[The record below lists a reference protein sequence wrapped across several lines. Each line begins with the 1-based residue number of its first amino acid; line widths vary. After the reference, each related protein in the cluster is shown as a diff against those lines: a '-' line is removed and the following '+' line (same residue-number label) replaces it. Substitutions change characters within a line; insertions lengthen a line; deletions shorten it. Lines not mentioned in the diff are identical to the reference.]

1 MFNEPVRP
9 NLYVKP
15 SLNDEVEKW
24 LKNTGNEITLLEPGF
39 TKFPDGKI
47 PKERVHVKPLDI
59 EKYNAEKVTKK
70 APVKAKK
77 PKREKVVN
85 KPKVKKSIGR
95 PKKPTKLYIFTE
107 TEMNRI
113 CNRETYEN
121 ARKLGLTEFQAIC
134 SKHGL
139 TNYYFDNNNARCKKC
154 RYRSLTDAEVQA
166 NNKRVQ
172 LNFEL
177 MTLAIEQ
184 NKKHFTGMC
193 NSHGETKFMI
203 MKSPKTST
211 GFNYKCVTCQNN
223 ASYRYKAK
231 KKGVSHA

>member
-1 MFNEPVRP
+1 MFDEAIRP

-15 SLNDEVEKW
+15 NLNEAVEQW
-24 LKNTGNEITLLEPGF
+24 LKIKGNIITLLEPGF
-39 TKFPDGKI
+39 TNFPDGNI
-47 PKERVHVKPLDI
+47 PKQRVPVKQLDI

-77 PKREKVVN
+77 PKLEKKAS

-107 TEMNRI
+107 AEMNRI
-113 CNRETYEN
+113 CNRETYTN
-121 ARKLGLTEFQAIC
+121 ARKLGLTSFQAIC

-139 TNYYFDNNNARCKKC
+139 TDYYFDNNNARCKKC

-177 MTLAIEQ
+177 MNLAVEL
-184 NKKHFTGMC
+184 NNKHFTGMC
-193 NSHGETKFMI
+193 DSHGETKFLI
-203 MKSPKTST
+203 MKNTKTST
-211 GFNYKCVTCQNN
+211 GFYYKCITCQNN

-231 KKGVSHA
+231 KKGKAA

>member
-15 SLNDEVEKW
+15 SVNDDVEKW
-24 LKNTGNEITLLEPGF
+24 LKNKSNEITVLPEGF
-39 TKFPDGKI
+39 TNFPDGKLPI
-47 PKERVHVKPLDI
+47 ARVQVKPLDI

-70 APVKAKK
+70 APVKA
-77 PKREKVVN
+77 N
-85 KPKVKKSIGR
+85 KPKLEKVDSKPKAKKSIGR

-107 TEMNRI
+107 AEMNRI
-113 CNRETYEN
+113 CNRETYAN

-139 TNYYFDNNNARCKKC
+139 TDYYFDNNNARCKKC

-177 MTLAIEQ
+177 MNLAVEL
-184 NKKHFTGMC
+184 NNKHFTGMC
-193 NSHGETKFMI
+193 ESHGKTKFLI
-203 MKSPKTST
+203 MKNTKTST
-211 GFNYKCVTCQNN
+211 GFYYKCITCQNN